1 MLGESQ
7 AYGINGSYG
16 KSGKKLS
23 INFSKVMT
31 KFCLRLYYNVDNSY
45 LFVNGN

>member
-16 KSGKKLS
+16 ESGKKLS
-23 INFSKVMT
+23 INFSKVMA
-31 KFCLRLYYNVDNSY
+31 KVCLRLCYNVDNSY